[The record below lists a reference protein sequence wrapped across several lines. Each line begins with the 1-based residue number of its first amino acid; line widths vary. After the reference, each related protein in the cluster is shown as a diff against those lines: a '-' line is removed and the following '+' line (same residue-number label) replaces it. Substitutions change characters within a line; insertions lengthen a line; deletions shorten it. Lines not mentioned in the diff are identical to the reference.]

1 MCEWGFGRCTAPN
14 TDCPHWI
21 GCVCELDV
29 AFYNFENIT
38 VTKAVT
44 AERGIDSGK

>member
-1 MCEWGFGRCTAPN
+1 MCEWGYGRCTAPD

-21 GCVCELDV
+21 GCICELDF

-38 VTKAVT
+38 ITEK
-44 AERGIDSGK
+44 EHLIYNSSL